1 MLVTFPRS
9 IMLDPSGFGDMNQ
22 LLTFGL
28 DGPGLNGLGQCISV
42 IDGSDVDCSSSEA
55 GGAGSGIAPI
65 TSGTVTFPTITDLGP
80 STVGSGDYIP
90 PAQTACVGVNCGA
103 PAASTTIGAQSTV
116 AQDLAAI
123 GPALTAASKALATA
137 TGPYAI
143 PGTSYI
149 YNPATGQ
156 ILLGNTPIGTYNP
169 STGVASA
176 LTSSLLSY
184 LPLIIIAVIGMSFL
198 GGKK

>member
-28 DGPGLNGLGQCISV
+28 DGPGLNGLGQCT
-42 IDGSDVDCSSSEA
+42 DVDEN
-55 GGAGSGIAPI
+55 GN
-65 TSGTVTFPTITDLGP
+65 
-80 STVGSGDYIP
+80 YIP
-90 PAQTACVGVNCGA
+90 CAA
-103 PAASTTIGAQSTV
+103 PASGGVADTSNDVTGVLTPTLSLDSLPTLTGSEQTQYTLGVSTPTASTAPIGAQSTV
-116 AQDLAAI
+116 AQDLTAI

>member
-28 DGPGLNGLGQCISV
+28 DGPGLNGLGQCT
-42 IDGSDVDCSSSEA
+42 DVDEN
-55 GGAGSGIAPI
+55 GN
-65 TSGTVTFPTITDLGP
+65 
-80 STVGSGDYIP
+80 YIP
-90 PAQTACVGVNCGA
+90 CAA
-103 PAASTTIGAQSTV
+103 PASGGVADTSNDVTGVLTPTLSLDSLPTLTSAEQTNYNLSVTPAATAPTGSTT
-116 AQDLAAI
+116 AQDIAAL
-123 GPALTAASKALATA
+123 GPALTAASKALSTA
-137 TGPYAI
+137 TGPYQI
-143 PGTSYI
+143 PGTGYI